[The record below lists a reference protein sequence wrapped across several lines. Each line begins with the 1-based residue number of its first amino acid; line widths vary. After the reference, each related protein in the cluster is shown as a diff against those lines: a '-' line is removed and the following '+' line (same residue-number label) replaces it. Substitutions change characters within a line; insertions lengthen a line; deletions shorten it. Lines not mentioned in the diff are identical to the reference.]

1 MLALRMRRIK
11 IKIPS
16 VSRPVRAVIAFIFL
30 SVTQHV
36 ISAEAGQQDNVSV
49 GDVLDTQ
56 ERYQD
61 AGVQSQQRIDE
72 LDDETVALLSQY
84 HSELERLADLETYN
98 ANMRKMRAS
107 QEVEKERLSA
117 ELTEVEVVRREL
129 FPLMVEMIDLLDRFI
144 ELDQPLLLV
153 ERKAR
158 LAALR
163 ENLNRSNVTLGE
175 KYRRVIEA
183 YQIEAEYGRS
193 IEAYE
198 GSLTLDGRDLTV
210 DFLRV
215 GRLALYYVSLDGS
228 EAGLWDPAE
237 KKWHDLSDEYLSLL
251 DFALRVARKQ
261 APPNLLQ
268 LPLWTAGGD
277 S

>member
-1 MLALRMRRIK
+1 M
-11 IKIPS
+11 
-16 VSRPVRAVIAFIFL
+16 FL
-30 SVTQHV
+30 LTPQHV
-36 ISAEAGQQDNVSV
+36 IGAEGSSQDNVSV

-56 ERYQD
+56 ERDQD
-61 AGVQSQQRIDE
+61 AGMQSQQRIDE

-84 HSELERLADLETYN
+84 HSELERLSDLETYN
-98 ANMRKMRAS
+98 TNMRKMRAS
-107 QEVEKERLSA
+107 QELEKERLSA

-237 KKWHDLSDEYLSLL
+237 KQWHDLDEEYLSLL

-261 APPNLLQ
+261 APPNLLH
-268 LPLWTAGGD
+268 LPLWTAGAE

>member
-1 MLALRMRRIK
+1 MMGIVAQDSVLFND
-11 IKIPS
+11 S
-16 VSRPVRAVIAFIFL
+16 VSNNIKLGNQTA
-30 SVTQHV
+30 TDEQ
-36 ISAEAGQQDNVSV
+36 
-49 GDVLDTQ
+49 VLH
-56 ERYQD
+56 
-61 AGVQSQQRIDE
+61 ASQVAYADE
-72 LDDETVALLSQY
+72 FVK
-84 HSELERLADLETYN
+84 DLQETYN
-98 ANMRKMRAS
+98 TNMRQMRSS
-107 QEVEKERLSA
+107 QELEKERLQA
-117 ELTEVEVVRREL
+117 ELVEVEVVRREL
-129 FPLMVEMIDLLDRFI
+129 FPLMIEMIDLLDRFI

-163 ENLNRSNVTLGE
+163 ENINRSNVTLGE

-198 GSLTLDGRDLTV
+198 GSLKIGDRDLTV

-228 EAGLWDPAE
+228 EAGLWHPAE
-237 KKWHDLSDEYLSLL
+237 KQWQDLDADFLPLL

-268 LPLWTAGGD
+268 LPLWTAGGTP
-277 S
+277 

>member
-1 MLALRMRRIK
+1 MLVAGRWRKK
-11 IKIPS
+11 IKNPIDRLLLFAALASISLLTPQLVYSADAESPQDAS
-16 VSRPVRAVIAFIFL
+16 VS
-30 SVTQHV
+30 
-36 ISAEAGQQDNVSV
+36 E
-49 GDVLDTQ
+49 VLDVQ

-98 ANMRKMRAS
+98 TNMRQMRTS
-107 QEVEKERLSA
+107 QELEKERLRE

-158 LAALR
+158 LTALR
-163 ENLNRSNVTLGE
+163 ENLNRSNVSLGE

-198 GSLTLDGRDLTV
+198 GSLSIGGRELTV

-228 EAGLWDPAE
+228 EAGLWDPT
-237 KKWHDLSDEYLSLL
+237 KKQWHSLEGDFLPLL

-268 LPLWTAGGD
+268 LPLWTAGANP
-277 S
+277 

>member
-1 MLALRMRRIK
+1 MKVIKPINRLLLCAGFALTTLFMS
-11 IKIPS
+11 PVTLGAEAQPSDDVS
-16 VSRPVRAVIAFIFL
+16 VS
-30 SVTQHV
+30 
-36 ISAEAGQQDNVSV
+36 
-49 GDVLDTQ
+49 DVLDAQ
-56 ERYQD
+56 ERNQD
-61 AGVQSQQRIDE
+61 AGVKSQQRIDE

-84 HSELERLADLETYN
+84 NSELERLADLETYN
-98 ANMRKMRAS
+98 TNMRQMRSS
-107 QEVEKERLSA
+107 QELEKERLQA
-117 ELTEVEVVRREL
+117 ELVEVEVVRREL
-129 FPLMVEMIDLLDRFI
+129 FPLMIEMIDLLDRFI

-163 ENLNRSNVTLGE
+163 ENINRSNVTLGE

-198 GSLTLDGRDLTV
+198 GSLKIGDRDLTV

-228 EAGLWDPAE
+228 EAGLWHPAE
-237 KKWHDLSDEYLSLL
+237 KQWQDLDADFLPLL

-268 LPLWTAGGD
+268 LPLWTAGGTP
-277 S
+277 

>member
-1 MLALRMRRIK
+1 MKIIIPIDRLLLCAGLASISLL
-11 IKIPS
+11 IPELAS
-16 VSRPVRAVIAFIFL
+16 
-30 SVTQHV
+30 
-36 ISAEAGQQDNVSV
+36 SAEAASPQEVSV
-49 GDVLDTQ
+49 GEVLDTQ
-56 ERYQD
+56 EQYQ
-61 AGVQSQQRIDE
+61 ASGVQSQQRIDE

-98 ANMRKMRAS
+98 TNLRKMRTS
-107 QEVEKERLSA
+107 QELEKERLRT

-163 ENLNRSNVTLGE
+163 DNLNRSNVTLGE

-198 GSLTLDGRDLTV
+198 GSLSLDGRDLTV

-228 EAGLWDPAE
+228 EAGLWDPT
-237 KKWHDLSDEYLSLL
+237 KKQWHDLEGDFLPLL

-268 LPLWTAGGD
+268 LPLWTAGAKP
-277 S
+277 

>member
-1 MLALRMRRIK
+1 MKRINQIDRLLLCAGLAFTTLFT
-11 IKIPS
+11 S
-16 VSRPVRAVIAFIFL
+16 QVAL
-30 SVTQHV
+30 G
-36 ISAEAGQQDNVSV
+36 AEALPSDDASV
-49 GDVLDTQ
+49 GDVLDAQ
-56 ERYQD
+56 ERNQD
-61 AGVQSQQRIDE
+61 AGVRSQQRIDE

-84 HSELERLADLETYN
+84 NSELERLADLETYN
-98 ANMRKMRAS
+98 TNMRQMRSS
-107 QEVEKERLSA
+107 QEIEKERLRA

-129 FPLMVEMIDLLDRFI
+129 FPLMIEMIDLLDRFI

-163 ENLNRSNVTLGE
+163 ENVNRSNVTLGE

-198 GSLTLDGRDLTV
+198 GSLTLGDRDLTV

-228 EAGLWDPAE
+228 EAGLWHPGE
-237 KKWHDLSDEYLSLL
+237 KQWRELDEDFLPLL

-268 LPLWTAGGD
+268 LPLWTAGENP
-277 S
+277 